1 MYYQANMQQT
11 IKMIAVEQQ
20 PKTVPAHP
28 LI

>member
-1 MYYQANMQQT
+1 MQQT